1 VIVRI
6 VGVLLWGLLLCRGVD
21 NQTVAA
27 VVVVDEV
34 AAGMMRLV
42 FELTQ

>member
-1 VIVRI
+1 VRI
-6 VGVLLWGLLLCRGVD
+6 VGVLLSGLLLCCGVD

-34 AAGMMRLV
+34 AA
-42 FELTQ
+42 E